1 MLFQSAS
8 NGEFMNGTKHYGL
21 LLSTDSRLSIS
32 SGLLS
37 PLAELEIL
45 NGFEEDHLSP
55 TLISSGPPSP
65 LLGFNL
71 PNFGENQHTIS
82 SGCLSPLY
90 GLSSLS
96 NFGPALTSSDIISS
110 SSEVGALGDGP
121 DRSAIHK
128 ASPATSNMA
137 NQYTVISGA
146 QFTSHNDRNTYPG
159 HFIHRNA
166 MDKETHDRD
175 HAEDQAHAP
184 PAHSH
189 SHSPEP
195 DVLSC
200 WETGPF
206 SFSFIACGLP
216 SDVDRDQEL
225 SRSGVGSCRIPDRED
240 DPIISNSH
248 RYRWHGQRGICA
260 PMPLCPL
267 QQILREMEEL
277 EKMVEDLKIENEIE
291 FFKFEELGRSSER

>member
-8 NGEFMNGTKHYGL
+8 NGESMNIKHYSL
-21 LLSTDSRLSIS
+21 LLSTDSSLSIS

-37 PLAELEIL
+37 PLAGLDIL
-45 NGFEEDHLSP
+45 QGFEEGHISP

-90 GLSSLS
+90 GLSSLRT
-96 NFGPALTSSDIISS
+96 FGPAPTSSDIISV
-110 SSEVGALGDGP
+110 SSEAIAIGD
-121 DRSAIHK
+121 DHNRSAIHK
-128 ASPATSNMA
+128 AILNTSKMA
-137 NQYTVISGA
+137 DQYTVTSGG

-159 HFIHRNA
+159 HFIHRNV
-166 MDKETHDRD
+166 MDKKTNNRD
-175 HAEDQAHAP
+175 HAEDQAQAP

-189 SHSPEP
+189 SHLPEP

-200 WETGPF
+200 WETGP
-206 SFSFIACGLP
+206 FSFIACGLP

-225 SRSGVGSCRIPDRED
+225 SRSEIGSCRIPDRES
-240 DPIISNSH
+240 DPVISNSN
-248 RYRWHGQRGICA
+248 RYRWHGQRSICA

-267 QQILREMEEL
+267 QQVLREMEEL
-277 EKMVEDLKIENEIE
+277 EKMVEDLVD
-291 FFKFEELGRSSER
+291 

>member
-8 NGEFMNGTKHYGL
+8 NGESMNMKHYSL
-21 LLSTDSRLSIS
+21 LLSTDSSLSIS

-37 PLAELEIL
+37 PLAGLEIL
-45 NGFEEDHLSP
+45 KGFEEDHLSP

-71 PNFGENQHTIS
+71 QNFGENQHTIS

-96 NFGPALTSSDIISS
+96 NFGPALTSSDIISVS
-110 SSEVGALGDGP
+110 SDVIAIGDGH

-128 ASPATSNMA
+128 AILNTSKMA
-137 NQYTVISGA
+137 DQYTVTSGDK
-146 QFTSHNDRNTYPG
+146 FTSHNDRNTYPG

-166 MDKETHDRD
+166 MDKKTNTRD
-175 HAEDQAHAP
+175 HAEDQAQAP
-184 PAHSH
+184 PAH

-200 WETGPF
+200 WETGP
-206 SFSFIACGLP
+206 FSFIACGLP

-225 SRSGVGSCRIPDRED
+225 SRSGIGSCRIPDRES
-240 DPIISNSH
+240 DPIISNSN
-248 RYRWHGQRGICA
+248 RYRWHGQQSICA

-267 QQILREMEEL
+267 QQVLREMEEL
-277 EKMVEDLKIENEIE
+277 EKMVENLVD
-291 FFKFEELGRSSER
+291 